1 MLPLENGGGWTF
13 TLKASYSNLPIF
25 LYNAKLT
32 HGLCQRSLWQQP
44 RVLQHP
50 DPHSA
55 PPQSYPDTRRSTPL
69 SNLLLLCFRSMH
81 SALDAMALPA
91 ELCCLER
98 FPADFHPLH
107 ALLWEPGFQRLFGG
121 RAPRSSAVLALH
133 RDRQPPLYLSAA
145 CPQQP
150 PPEPGP
156 PAGDGPLRIY
166 LSGFC
171 HKHYGL
177 QPAPRLRVSAARPAA
192 LSRVVLGAKS
202 RQGLRWAGSES
213 FAAGL
218 LLLARRGQP
227 VLARQGDLLAV
238 PPPPGGEEPPPPP
251 SCPPELLVLECR
263 PLLQGLIAADT
274 SLLLVD
280 LRDPAPLCPLRG
292 PQPLYV
298 SDFARAALRLSGGG
312 GGDSL
317 LESGKAASRSAES
330 VLEIRVRAAAGGL
343 PADPSS
349 ALFVSRFTLRRLG
362 LFQREWVSGSLQ
374 PERGRPGAGGA
385 ARSRLLSVVVVDFPR
400 FQQLEL
406 PDGVGLVS
414 PVLWFNLTGG
424 APVPSVSGMLKLKR
438 CNEWCSSDRNLQRD
452 SCSTLFTP
460 PFAKELHVQIVS
472 SPAYSTRGVYD
483 SMLFTHFQ
491 TVRLVQMG
499 DILCVSTEGQPDYL
513 TSHSEGFKRWPC
525 LYFKVKKILAGDSV
539 SQPLGYLVDTEHTTL
554 YLVDCVSLC
563 CDTSG
568 ATEARLQA
576 LFSESD
582 SCRPCLLLL
591 RNIHMLGKD
600 RDGIGDDP
608 RVVATLRQLL
618 SSPARDSRG
627 LPLIAMGTAYS
638 LRDLSPEMQMAF
650 LHEVLLEVPSEE
662 QRRAV
667 LSALTAPLSLGR
679 DVNLSLLSKHTA
691 GFVLGDFCALLSSA
705 CRAACRRVKR
715 TCFPEGANVQEEWA
729 VCAAGFSVVSEDFHT
744 ALEQLQEAHSRA
756 IGAPKIPCVRWQDVG
771 GLQDVKKEILDTIQF
786 PLEHPELLALG
797 LRRSGL
803 LLYGPPGTGKT
814 LLAKAVATECS
825 MTFLS
830 VKGPELINM
839 YVGQSEE
846 NVREVFSRARAA
858 APCIIFFDE
867 LDSLAPN
874 RGRSGDSGG
883 VTDRVVSQFLAEL
896 DGLHSSGTV
905 FVIGATNRPDLL
917 DPALLRPGR
926 FDRLLYVGIGED
938 RESQLNILKAI
949 SRKFKVDA
957 DVSFSD
963 IIEKCPLRLT
973 GADMYALCS
982 DAMMTAIKRKISRI
996 EEGLDT
1002 EESELLLTAEDFHG
1016 AAEKLQPSV
1025 SELEL
1030 QKYKVIRQKF
1040 AAR

>member
-1 MLPLENGGGWTF
+1 
-13 TLKASYSNLPIF
+13 
-25 LYNAKLT
+25 
-32 HGLCQRSLWQQP
+32 
-44 RVLQHP
+44 
-50 DPHSA
+50 
-55 PPQSYPDTRRSTPL
+55 
-69 SNLLLLCFRSMH
+69 
-81 SALDAMALPA
+81 
-91 ELCCLER
+91 
-98 FPADFHPLH
+98 
-107 ALLWEPGFQRLFGG
+107 
-121 RAPRSSAVLALH
+121 
-133 RDRQPPLYLSAA
+133 
-145 CPQQP
+145 
-150 PPEPGP
+150 
-156 PAGDGPLRIY
+156 
-166 LSGFC
+166 
-171 HKHYGL
+171 
-177 QPAPRLRVSAARPAA
+177 
-192 LSRVVLGAKS
+192 
-202 RQGLRWAGSES
+202 
-213 FAAGL
+213 
-218 LLLARRGQP
+218 
-227 VLARQGDLLAV
+227 
-238 PPPPGGEEPPPPP
+238 
-251 SCPPELLVLECR
+251 
-263 PLLQGLIAADT
+263 
-274 SLLLVD
+274 
-280 LRDPAPLCPLRG
+280 
-292 PQPLYV
+292 
-298 SDFARAALRLSGGG
+298 
-312 GGDSL
+312 
-317 LESGKAASRSAES
+317 
-330 VLEIRVRAAAGGL
+330 
-343 PADPSS
+343 
-349 ALFVSRFTLRRLG
+349 
-362 LFQREWVSGSLQ
+362 
-374 PERGRPGAGGA
+374 
-385 ARSRLLSVVVVDFPR
+385 
-400 FQQLEL
+400 
-406 PDGVGLVS
+406 
-414 PVLWFNLTGG
+414 
-424 APVPSVSGMLKLKR
+424 MLKLKR

-554 YLVDCVSLC
+554 YLSGSTHSFVPWVPPGAAHPFWATLWPPGLCEVVDRLVDIVLPYLQDGPPALDSPAAILLWGPRGAGKITAIQAACARLSLHFLQVDCVSLC

>member
-1 MLPLENGGGWTF
+1 
-13 TLKASYSNLPIF
+13 
-25 LYNAKLT
+25 
-32 HGLCQRSLWQQP
+32 
-44 RVLQHP
+44 
-50 DPHSA
+50 
-55 PPQSYPDTRRSTPL
+55 
-69 SNLLLLCFRSMH
+69 
-81 SALDAMALPA
+81 
-91 ELCCLER
+91 
-98 FPADFHPLH
+98 
-107 ALLWEPGFQRLFGG
+107 
-121 RAPRSSAVLALH
+121 
-133 RDRQPPLYLSAA
+133 
-145 CPQQP
+145 
-150 PPEPGP
+150 
-156 PAGDGPLRIY
+156 
-166 LSGFC
+166 
-171 HKHYGL
+171 
-177 QPAPRLRVSAARPAA
+177 
-192 LSRVVLGAKS
+192 
-202 RQGLRWAGSES
+202 
-213 FAAGL
+213 
-218 LLLARRGQP
+218 
-227 VLARQGDLLAV
+227 
-238 PPPPGGEEPPPPP
+238 
-251 SCPPELLVLECR
+251 
-263 PLLQGLIAADT
+263 
-274 SLLLVD
+274 
-280 LRDPAPLCPLRG
+280 
-292 PQPLYV
+292 
-298 SDFARAALRLSGGG
+298 
-312 GGDSL
+312 
-317 LESGKAASRSAES
+317 
-330 VLEIRVRAAAGGL
+330 
-343 PADPSS
+343 
-349 ALFVSRFTLRRLG
+349 
-362 LFQREWVSGSLQ
+362 
-374 PERGRPGAGGA
+374 
-385 ARSRLLSVVVVDFPR
+385 
-400 FQQLEL
+400 
-406 PDGVGLVS
+406 
-414 PVLWFNLTGG
+414 
-424 APVPSVSGMLKLKR
+424 MLKLKR

-554 YLVDCVSLC
+554 YLSGSTHSFVPWVPPGAAHPFWATLWPPGLCEVVDRLVDIVLPYLQDGPPALDSPAAILLWGPRGAGKITAIQAACARLSLHFLQVDCVSLC

-715 TCFPEGANVQEEWA
+715 TCLGSRLKKEKKGNKKGGSVDLLTEGL
-729 VCAAGFSVVSEDFHT
+729 CLHSVVQTNLSGY
-744 ALEQLQEAHSRA
+744 
-756 IGAPKIPCVRWQDVG
+756 GAMRVPWRRVTQPHPKICTSGRESQ
-771 GLQDVKKEILDTIQF
+771 
-786 PLEHPELLALG
+786 LEHTDLI
-797 LRRSGL
+797 
-803 LLYGPPGTGKT
+803 T
-814 LLAKAVATECS
+814 LLMTQSYSILVTRPPPPTAKNPPKLRLFVAFA
-825 MTFLS
+825 TFFSS
-830 VKGPELINM
+830 VKGSSPKKKKQKQKKIIIKKI
-839 YVGQSEE
+839 
-846 NVREVFSRARAA
+846 FSRARAA

-883 VTDRVVSQFLAEL
+883 VTDSILTRLPR
-896 DGLHSSGTV
+896 GTDITHATQQYEV
-905 FVIGATNRPDLL
+905 FSPMGRQSLL
-917 DPALLRPGR
+917 DTSRMFQGR

>member
-1 MLPLENGGGWTF
+1 
-13 TLKASYSNLPIF
+13 
-25 LYNAKLT
+25 
-32 HGLCQRSLWQQP
+32 
-44 RVLQHP
+44 
-50 DPHSA
+50 
-55 PPQSYPDTRRSTPL
+55 
-69 SNLLLLCFRSMH
+69 
-81 SALDAMALPA
+81 
-91 ELCCLER
+91 
-98 FPADFHPLH
+98 
-107 ALLWEPGFQRLFGG
+107 
-121 RAPRSSAVLALH
+121 
-133 RDRQPPLYLSAA
+133 
-145 CPQQP
+145 
-150 PPEPGP
+150 
-156 PAGDGPLRIY
+156 
-166 LSGFC
+166 
-171 HKHYGL
+171 
-177 QPAPRLRVSAARPAA
+177 
-192 LSRVVLGAKS
+192 
-202 RQGLRWAGSES
+202 
-213 FAAGL
+213 
-218 LLLARRGQP
+218 
-227 VLARQGDLLAV
+227 
-238 PPPPGGEEPPPPP
+238 
-251 SCPPELLVLECR
+251 
-263 PLLQGLIAADT
+263 
-274 SLLLVD
+274 
-280 LRDPAPLCPLRG
+280 
-292 PQPLYV
+292 
-298 SDFARAALRLSGGG
+298 
-312 GGDSL
+312 
-317 LESGKAASRSAES
+317 
-330 VLEIRVRAAAGGL
+330 
-343 PADPSS
+343 DPSS

-554 YLVDCVSLC
+554 YLSGSTHSFVPWVPPGAAHPFWATLWPPGLCEVVDRLVDIVLPYLQDGPPALDSPAAILLWGPRGAGKITAIQAACARLSLHFLQVDCVSLC

-715 TCFPEGANVQEEWA
+715 TWWGSVDLLTEGL
-729 VCAAGFSVVSEDFHT
+729 CLHSVVQTNLSGYGAMRVPWRRVTQPHPKTDSFSMKEVDFSSSEYYVCT
-744 ALEQLQEAHSRA
+744 SGRESQ
-756 IGAPKIPCVRWQDVG
+756 
-771 GLQDVKKEILDTIQF
+771 
-786 PLEHPELLALG
+786 LEHTDLI
-797 LRRSGL
+797 
-803 LLYGPPGTGKT
+803 T
-814 LLAKAVATECS
+814 LLMTQSYSILVTRPPPPTAKNPPLRLFVAFA
-825 MTFLS
+825 TFFSS
-830 VKGPELINM
+830 VKGSSPKKKKQKQKKIIIKKI
-839 YVGQSEE
+839 
-846 NVREVFSRARAA
+846 FSRARAA

-883 VTDRVVSQFLAEL
+883 VTDSIIHHYIIIIASTYLYGSIWVFSPMGRQSLLDRQVSF
-896 DGLHSSGTV
+896 LHS
-905 FVIGATNRPDLL
+905 PL
-917 DPALLRPGR
+917 